1 MPSLLNQPAVHAFQR
16 VYPEIKVISASGFAT
31 LAHRLLSERRGRK
44 YVTDIS
50 INGSNSNYRMLYGA
64 KSFDPIKP
72 ALILPDVTDRSLWWQ
87 GKHQYLDPEGEHLF
101 IFEGRVGPGNV
112 SYNSNLINPTEF
124 KSFWDFLNP
133 KWKGKIGA
141 KDARLPGSGP
151 DDMRFYYY
159 NPAIGPKFIRRL
171 FSEMG
176 VAIFRSSRQGVDWL
190 AKGRFALCFFFSTQ
204 VERAKQQGL
213 PVDSF
218 GILKEGANLVFGG
231 GTIGLVNRAPH
242 PNAAKLFINWFLS
255 REGQLAAYQAMVKNR
270 GYASESRRVDI
281 PKDKVL
287 PFKREKNVKY
297 MDMSAPGL
305 EWEPV
310 LKVLEESLH
319 KANRK

>member
-1 MPSLLNQPAVHAFQR
+1 
-16 VYPEIKVISASGFAT
+16 
-31 LAHRLLSERRGRK
+31 
-44 YVTDIS
+44 
-50 INGSNSNYRMLYGA
+50 
-64 KSFDPIKP
+64 
-72 ALILPDVTDRSLWWQ
+72 
-87 GKHQYLDPEGEHLF
+87 
-101 IFEGRVGPGNV
+101 
-112 SYNSNLINPTEF
+112 
-124 KSFWDFLNP
+124 
-133 KWKGKIGA
+133 
-141 KDARLPGSGP
+141 
-151 DDMRFYYY
+151 MRFYYY

-176 VAIFRSSRQGVDWL
+176 VTIFRSSRQGVDWL
-190 AKGRFALCFFFSTQ
+190 AKGRFALCFFCSTQ

>member
-124 KSFWDFLNP
+124 KSF
-133 KWKGKIGA
+133 
-141 KDARLPGSGP
+141 
-151 DDMRFYYY
+151 
-159 NPAIGPKFIRRL
+159 
-171 FSEMG
+171 
-176 VAIFRSSRQGVDWL
+176 
-190 AKGRFALCFFFSTQ
+190 
-204 VERAKQQGL
+204 
-213 PVDSF
+213 
-218 GILKEGANLVFGG
+218 
-231 GTIGLVNRAPH
+231 
-242 PNAAKLFINWFLS
+242 
-255 REGQLAAYQAMVKNR
+255 
-270 GYASESRRVDI
+270 
-281 PKDKVL
+281 
-287 PFKREKNVKY
+287 
-297 MDMSAPGL
+297 
-305 EWEPV
+305 
-310 LKVLEESLH
+310 
-319 KANRK
+319 